1 MRNSFE
7 FISVR
12 FHDLKVLNICDIKK
26 CKKKKNYIDKRR

>member
-12 FHDLKVLNICDIKK
+12 FHDLKVLNICDIKNV
-26 CKKKKNYIDKRR
+26 KKNFYIDKRR